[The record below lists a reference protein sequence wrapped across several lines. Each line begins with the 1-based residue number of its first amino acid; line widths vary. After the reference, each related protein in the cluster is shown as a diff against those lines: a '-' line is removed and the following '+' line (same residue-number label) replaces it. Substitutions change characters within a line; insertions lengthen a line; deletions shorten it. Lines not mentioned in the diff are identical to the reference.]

1 MKESVSLSVVSHSVI
16 PWTIVCQAPS
26 AHEILQA
33 RILEWVAISLS
44 PEDLPDR
51 GVEPRSPA
59 LQAYS
64 LLSEPPGIA
73 IVPLQC
79 RSRDASEKL
88 FKIFGGGGRVR
99 AGWGALQGAG
109 IIQLEKC

>member
-44 PEDLPDR
+44 PEEFPDP
-51 GVEPRSPA
+51 GIEPRSPS
-59 LQAYS
+59 LKAYS
-64 LLSEPPGIA
+64 LLSETSGIA
-73 IVPLQC
+73 IVPLQ
-79 RSRDASEKL
+79 
-88 FKIFGGGGRVR
+88 
-99 AGWGALQGAG
+99 
-109 IIQLEKC
+109 